1 MTMNEADTRAN
12 LIEPQLAAAGWGVVA
27 GSRIQRE
34 YHINA
39 GEIKA
44 GGFRGNKMIADFVL
58 SYNNRKLAVIEAK
71 SDEIDVAEGVAQAK
85 LYAQKLDL
93 ATTFAANG
101 KSIYQICMQTFAE
114 GEVGSFPTPDALWQ
128 KTFAQKNQWLE
139 NFNSVPFEDV
149 NGSKQARYYQ
159 EIAVNKVMQAIAED
173 KTRILLTLATGTG
186 KTFVAFQIAWKL
198 FKSRWNLQRDGN
210 RTPRIL
216 FLADRNILANQAF
229 NAFGAFPDNALV
241 RISPNQISRTGSVP
255 TNGNVFFT
263 IFQTFMS
270 GADNKPH
277 FGQYPADFFDF
288 IIVDECHRG
297 GANDES
303 TWRGILDYFAP
314 AFKLGLTAT
323 PKLDDNA
330 NTYAYFGEPVYKY
343 SLKDGVG
350 DGFLTPFKV
359 RRIQTTV
366 DEYVY
371 TSDDEVVEGDSE
383 EGHVYKE
390 SDFNKVIEIEARERK
405 RVELML
411 ENINPKEKTIVF
423 CANQAHAAKIRD
435 FINQMS
441 PVKAVDYCV
450 RVTANDG
457 SIGEQHL
464 KQFQDNE
471 KTIPTILTTSQKLS
485 TGVDALNVRNIVLMR
500 PVNSMIEF
508 KQIIG
513 RGTRLFEGKH
523 YFTIIDFVNASHQ
536 FAQPDWDGD
545 PIEPEDEEE
554 KTKTPRTVK
563 ENGAD
568 SGEDGDTGDG
578 EEGGNPKKVRIKLS
592 DGKVREIQSM
602 SSTMFLV
609 DGKPISAEDFF
620 RRLFN
625 ILSLPTI
632 FGSEEK
638 LRQIWAS
645 PITRRELLQK
655 LEQEG
660 CSKSDLMTVQK
671 LINAENS
678 DLFDVLEY
686 VAYASTPISRE
697 MRVNASKDNIYAMLT
712 PTQREFV
719 QFVLHKYIEGGVD
732 ELDDSKLSGMIMA
745 KYHSIDDAESN
756 LGDLT
761 EVRNTFIDFQKH
773 LYVQKVA

>member
-1 MTMNEADTRAN
+1 MNEADTRAN

-44 GGFRGNKMIADFVL
+44 GGYRGNKMIADFVL

-114 GEVGSFPTPDALWQ
+114 GEVGTFPTPDALWQ
-128 KTFAQKNQWLE
+128 KTFALKNEWLE
-139 NFNSVPFEDV
+139 NFNNVPFEFAG
-149 NGSKQARYYQ
+149 GSKEARYYQ

-186 KTFVAFQIAWKL
+186 KTFVAFQVAWKL
-198 FKSRWNLQRDGN
+198 FKARWNLQRDAK

-229 NAFGAFPDNALV
+229 NAFGAFPENALV
-241 RISPNQISRTGSVP
+241 RISPNQISKTGSVP

-270 GADNKPH
+270 GADNKSH

-297 GANDES
+297 GANDEG

-314 AFKLGLTAT
+314 AIKLGLTAT
-323 PKLDDNA
+323 PKLEDNA

-343 SLKDGVG
+343 SLRDGIG

-359 RRIQTTV
+359 RRIQTTL

-371 TSDDEVVEGDSE
+371 TNDDEVVEGDVE
-383 EGHVYKE
+383 EAKVYKE
-390 SDFNKVIEIEARERK
+390 SDFNRIIEIEARERK

-411 ENINPKEKTIVF
+411 ANINPREKTIVF
-423 CANQAHAAKIRD
+423 CANQAHAARVRD
-435 FINQMS
+435 YINQMS
-441 PVKAVDYCV
+441 PARGIDYCV
-450 RVTANDG
+450 RVTAHDG
-457 SIGEQHL
+457 SIGEQYL

-513 RGTRLFEGKH
+513 RGTRLFEGKN
-523 YFTIIDFVNASHQ
+523 YFTIIDFVNASFQ
-536 FAQPDWDGD
+536 FAQPDWDGE
-545 PIEPEDEEE
+545 PLPPED
-554 KTKTPRTVK
+554 
-563 ENGAD
+563 
-568 SGEDGDTGDG
+568 GEDEDTPKTQRAPKQGG
-578 EEGGNPKKVRIKLS
+578 EEGGDDEGEEGEGTAERRVRIRLS

-602 SSTMFLV
+602 ASTMYLV

-620 RRLFN
+620 KRIFN
-625 ILSLPTI
+625 ILALPEL
-632 FGSEEK
+632 FGSEEQ
-638 LRQIWAS
+638 LRKIWAS
-645 PITRRELLQK
+645 PITRRDLLNK
-655 LEQEG
+655 LDQQG
-660 CSKSDLMTVQK
+660 CAKTDLLTVQK
-671 LINAENS
+671 MIDAENS

-686 VAYASTPISRE
+686 VAYASTPISRAD
-697 MRVNASKDNIYAMLT
+697 RVSTTENNIYAMLNAA
-712 PTQREFV
+712 QRDFIR
-719 QFVLHKYIEGGVD
+719 FVLHKYVEGGVD
-732 ELDDSKLSGMIMA
+732 ELDDSKLSAMMLA
-745 KYHSIDDAESN
+745 KYRSLNDAELA
-756 LGDLT
+756 LGDVGG
-761 EVRNTFIDFQKH
+761 VRELFIAFQQH
-773 LYVQKVA
+773 LYQKPAA

>member
-1 MTMNEADTRAN
+1 MNETDTRVE
-12 LIEPQLAAAGWGVVA
+12 LIEPQLNASGWGIGEA
-27 GSRIQRE
+27 RIQRE
-34 YHINA
+34 YQINS

-44 GGFRGNKMIADFVL
+44 GGYRGKKLIADFVL
-58 SYNNRKLAVIEAK
+58 SYKNRKLAVIEAK

-114 GEVGSFPTPDALWQ
+114 GEVGTFPTPDQLWH
-128 KTFAQKNQWLE
+128 KTFEKKNEWLE
-139 NFNSVPFEDV
+139 RFNDIPFEDV
-149 NGSKQARYYQ
+149 NGSKQPRYYQ

-173 KTRILLTLATGTG
+173 KPRILLTLATGTG
-186 KTFVAFQIAWKL
+186 KTFIAFQIAWKL
-198 FKSRWNLQRDGN
+198 FKSRWNLNKDGK

-216 FLADRNILANQAF
+216 FLADRNILASQAF

-241 RISPNQISRTGSVP
+241 RISAEQITKKGAVP

-270 GADNKPH
+270 GADDKPH

-288 IIVDECHRG
+288 IIIDECHRG
-297 GANDES
+297 GANDEG

-330 NTYAYFGEPVYKY
+330 NTYDYFGEPVYRY
-343 SLKDGVG
+343 SLRDGIG

-359 RRIQTTV
+359 RRIQTTI

-371 TSDDEVVEGDSE
+371 TNDDEVVEGDVE
-383 EGHVYKE
+383 EAKLYKE
-390 SDFNKVIEIEARERK
+390 SDFNKIIEIEARERK

-411 ENINPKEKTIVF
+411 ENINPREKTIVF
-423 CANQAHAAKIRD
+423 CANQAHAARIRD

-441 PVKAVDYCV
+441 PVKGVDYCV
-450 RVTANDG
+450 RVTAQDG
-457 SIGEQHL
+457 SIGDQYL

-471 KTIPTILTTSQKLS
+471 KTTPTILTTSQKLS

-536 FAQPDWDGD
+536 FAQPDWDG
-545 PIEPEDEEE
+545 EPLPPDEDDGDE
-554 KTKTPRTVK
+554 TPRVPRAPKTPPEGT
-563 ENGAD
+563 EGD
-568 SGEDGDTGDG
+568 GDDGGSGEVNG
-578 EEGGNPKKVRIKLS
+578 KVRIKLS

-609 DGKPISAEDFF
+609 DGRPISAEEFF
-620 RRLFN
+620 KRLFD
-625 ILSLPTI
+625 ILSLPELIGT
-632 FGSEEK
+632 EAK
-638 LRQIWAS
+638 LREVWAS
-645 PITRRELLQK
+645 PITRRDLLSK
-655 LEQEG
+655 IEQAG
-660 CSKSDLMTVQK
+660 CSKADLLAVQK
-671 LINAENS
+671 MIDAENS

-686 VAYASTPISRE
+686 IAYAQPPISRAD
-697 MRVNASKDNIYAMLT
+697 RVSASQTNIYAMLNAA
-712 PTQREFV
+712 QREFIA
-719 QFVLHKYIEGGVD
+719 FVLSKYVEGGVD
-732 ELDDSKLSGMIMA
+732 ELDDSKLSAMIHA
-745 KYHSIDDAESN
+745 KYHTIEDAERQ
-756 LGDLT
+756 LGDLNGI
-761 EVRNTFIDFQKH
+761 RNTFITFQKH